1 LKLLNEEFTF
11 GFFKKRNLLVFF
23 AVMSIYIG
31 LSLGN
36 TPAFLFGMYCLI
48 LLMITAFLS
57 YFSAKGIRCKRNHL
71 PRTFEGTEVD
81 VHISLEN
88 DSFYPL
94 YMVEIRDVFV
104 PGESYYVN
112 ILAQYKIDTNHFI
125 DLKYRGKCI
134 HHRGLYTLGPII
146 THSSDPLGIIPI
158 RRELPVISD
167 LMVYPNTKEIKGMIL
182 YELGTLFNIGQE
194 ATINSGM
201 SAEFSGVREYR
212 YGDNFRHIHWGLSA
226 KHNKW
231 IIKEFEET
239 VVTEVSIFVDLYR
252 YSHTGIGDVS
262 TLEYAVKVAVSVAEL
277 AIENSHQVRVFAMGM
292 QGARLSYN
300 VGTEQCSVPTT
311 SFDKGDY
318 KEGSDV
324 PLGAGHLHLITILD
338 KLTFYKIG
346 TIGSFEDEFIEK
358 VNYIRRGST
367 VVLITCSSNFK
378 LDKIM
383 ETLKELIANR
393 VRIIFIIIDDRTF
406 IKVWKRQK
414 ELQREAMPIYEL
426 EKILKENG
434 CIVYILK
441 KDDEIGIEL
450 SKGKETV
457 SRGKK

>member
-1 LKLLNEEFTF
+1 
-11 GFFKKRNLLVFF
+11 
-23 AVMSIYIG
+23 
-31 LSLGN
+31 
-36 TPAFLFGMYCLI
+36 
-48 LLMITAFLS
+48 
-57 YFSAKGIRCKRNHL
+57 
-71 PRTFEGTEVD
+71 
-81 VHISLEN
+81 
-88 DSFYPL
+88 
-94 YMVEIRDVFV
+94 MVEIRDVFV

-167 LMVYPNTKEIKGMIL
+167 LTVYPNTKEIKGMIL

-194 ATINSGM
+194 ATINSGV

-262 TLEYAVKVAVSVAEL
+262 TLEYAVKVAASVAEL

-292 QGARLSYN
+292 KNMRYSYN
-300 VGTEQCSVPTT
+300 NPLSN
-311 SFDKGDY
+311 FNKGNY
-318 KEGSDV
+318 KEDYDV
-324 PLGAGHLHLITILD
+324 SLGASDFHLITILD

-406 IKVWKRQK
+406 IKVWKRQE

-426 EKILKENG
+426 ERILKENG

-450 SKGKETV
+450 SKGVCHSELV
-457 SRGKK
+457 SESRNYRNKRC